1 MNPESICR
9 ETEAYL
15 HEKIPITR
23 AMGVVVESI
32 KPDELILTAPLE
44 ANHNHL
50 GTAFGG
56 SLGAIATLAGYGF
69 LWIRLGDR
77 DAHIVIKQSSIRYL
91 HPVSG
96 EIRAFCRAPDAGILA
111 EFGNTFMRK
120 DKARIRLVVTIED
133 DGRVCVEFE
142 GEFVAIR

>member
-1 MNPESICR
+1 MNPESIRR
-9 ETEAYL
+9 ETEEYL

-32 KPDELILTAPLE
+32 SPDELVLTAPLE

-69 LWIRLGDR
+69 LWIQLGDR
-77 DAHIVIKQSSIRYL
+77 DAHLVIKQSSIRYL
-91 HPVSG
+91 HSVRG
-96 EIRAFCRAPDAGILA
+96 EIRAICRAPDAGILA
-111 EFGNTFMRK
+111 EFGNTFARK
-120 DKARIRLVVTIED
+120 DKARIRLGVTIEGN
-133 DGRVCVEFE
+133 GRVCVEFE
-142 GEFVAIR
+142 GEFVAMR